1 MWQYEDSSAL
11 RHVGVLGMKWGRRKA
26 SATSNLRPKSKRIEK
41 KNQNYSELK
50 KLKKERKEIELKNKK
65 LEKENIEIKNTLSR
79 KQPISKMSDSDLKAL
94 NSRLKMEQEYKTMVK
109 SMTPEKTALAKK
121 VLSSIAEESLK
132 NIGTQLATNLLGDA
146 VNAGVKKFAG
156 IDSYIN
162 PKKGQK

>member
-11 RHVGVLGMKWGRRKA
+11 RHVGVLGMKWRRRKA
-26 SATSNLRPKSKRIEK
+26 STTSNLRPKSKRIEK

-79 KQPISKMSDSDLKAL
+79 KQPISKMSDSELKAL
-94 NSRLKMEQEYKTMVK
+94 NARLKMEHDYKTMVK

>member
-26 SATSNLRPKSKRIEK
+26 STTSNLRPKSKRIEK

-65 LEKENIEIKNTLSR
+65 LEKENTEIKNTLSR
-79 KQPISKMSDSDLKAL
+79 KQPISKMSDSELKAL
-94 NSRLKMEQEYKTMVK
+94 NSRLKMEQEYKNAVK

-121 VLSSIAEESLK
+121 VLSSIAEESIK

-146 VNAGVKKFAG
+146 VNAGVKRFAG

>member
-1 MWQYEDSSAL
+1 MWKYEDSS
-11 RHVGVLGMKWGRRKA
+11 VLIHYGIPNMRWGDRRRSSGK
-26 SATSNLRPKSKRIEK
+26 LKSKSRRTK
-41 KNQNYSELK
+41 RKNQNYSELK

-65 LEKENIEIKNTLSR
+65 LEKENTEIKNTLSR

-94 NSRLKMEQEYKTMVK
+94 NARLKMEQEYKTMVK

-121 VLSSIAEESLK
+121 VLSSNAEESIK